1 MLTFV
6 GDLTNHTY
14 SIVAIMVMTVSDDY
28 VSTAMG
34 AEYTIQLVETPLSVL
49 TLLSVIYF
57 AAGVWVFQKRQMKGD

>member
-1 MLTFV
+1 M
-6 GDLTNHTY
+6 
-14 SIVAIMVMTVSDDY
+14 AIMVMTVSDDY